1 MIFILKV
8 TTNKEEQV
16 VDLIENRV
24 NSKGLK
30 VQSIV
35 KPHGLRGYIILEA
48 GNRKE
53 AEEAFKNLPY
63 AKNLLRKSLD
73 FDAIKHMLEPTVEV
87 MKIEKG
93 DIVEIIAEPLKR
105 EKAKVVRVNKAK
117 EEIVIELLEAAV
129 PIPITRKIDDVR
141 VIRREEEKS
150 NGEGEEH
157 TTGVLNRV
165 KWN

>member
-16 VDLIENRV
+16 VDLIAARV
-24 NSKGLK
+24 QKKNLK
-30 VQSIV
+30 VYSLV

-48 GNRKE
+48 ETRKD

-63 AKNLLRKSLD
+63 VKGLLKKSLT
-73 FDAIKHMLEPTVEV
+73 FNEIKHMLEPTVEV

-105 EKAKVVRVNKAK
+105 EKARVVRVNKAK
-117 EEIVIELLEAAV
+117 EEVVIELLEAAV

-141 VIRREEEKS
+141 VIRREGEEEK
-150 NGEGEEH
+150 
-157 TTGVLNRV
+157 
-165 KWN
+165 